1 MASSTITGLG
11 SGLKID
17 EIVAALANAE
27 KAPKQKQINAQTTT
41 ATTSLSAIGT
51 IKSALDTFRAAIAKL
66 NTASSF
72 SGLASSSSDEA
83 IAKLKLGDGASSGT
97 YALEVTQL
105 ATASKISTQVYEN
118 TSKIVNDSGES
129 QTLTISQ
136 GSATHSVTI
145 ANGATLQQAR
155 DTINGQLQS
164 KGITANIVTDASG
177 SRLVFS
183 STKMGEGTEL
193 TLGGDASMATGVTTI
208 AKPQNAKYK
217 LDGLELESASNTVT
231 GAVSG
236 VDITLVKEGKSSL
249 SIVSNNDTLKT
260 SVQSFV
266 TAYNALMTT
275 INAQTKVTTG
285 ADGAAT
291 GAAALTGDA
300 TMRSLVNSVR
310 SEISHSVGTGSL
322 RTLSQLGINTV
333 QKTGL
338 LEFNDTK
345 WDAAVKTYGA
355 DISDLFTGKDGLLTR
370 MTKTT
375 EEYTKTGGILAT
387 RQTNLTNQ
395 LKELEES
402 QEALDRR
409 IESLTETLTKKYNAM
424 DTMVAQLKATS
435 DSVMTTLN
443 ALNKANSDS

>member
-1 MASSTITGLG
+1 MASSTINGLG
-11 SGLKID
+11 SGLDISG
-17 EIVAALANAE
+17 IVKALASAE
-27 KAPKQKQINAQTTT
+27 KAPKQTQINNQTTT
-41 ATTSLSAIGT
+41 ATTSLSAIGSV
-51 IKSALDTFRAAIAKL
+51 KSALETFRAAVAKL

-83 IAKLKLGDGASSGT
+83 IAKIKLGDGASSGN

-105 ATASKISTQVYEN
+105 ATASKISTQIYEK
-118 TSKIVNDSGES
+118 TSTIVNDSGES
-129 QTLTISQ
+129 QTLTINQ
-136 GSATHSVTI
+136 GNATHSVNI
-145 ANGATLQQAR
+145 AAGATLQQAR
-155 DTINGQLQS
+155 DTINDQLQS

-177 SRLVFS
+177 SRLIFS

-193 TLGGDASMATGVTTI
+193 TLGGDASMAQGVSTVAT
-208 AKPQNAKYK
+208 PQNAKYT
-217 LDGLELESASNTVT
+217 LDGLALESASNSVT
-231 GAVSG
+231 GAISG
-236 VDITLVKEGKSSL
+236 VDITLVKEGKSNL
-249 SIVSNNDTLKT
+249 AVTSNSDTLKT
-260 SVQSFV
+260 SVKSFV

-275 INAQTKVTTG
+275 INTQTKVTTG

-291 GAAALTGDA
+291 GSAALTGDA

-310 SEISHSVGTGSL
+310 NEISHSVGATGL

-355 DISDLFTGKDGLLTR
+355 DINNLFTGKDGLLTR
-370 MTKTT
+370 MTNVT
-375 EEYTKTGGILAT
+375 EEYTKAGGILAS
-387 RQTNLTNQ
+387 RQTSLTNQ

-402 QEALDRR
+402 QQALDRR
-409 IESLTETLTKKYNAM
+409 IDSLTDTLTKKYNAM

-443 ALNKANSDS
+443 ALNKAKSDS

>member
-1 MASSTITGLG
+1 MASSTINGLG
-11 SGLKID
+11 SGLDISG
-17 EIVAALANAE
+17 IVKALASAE
-27 KAPKQKQINAQTTT
+27 KAPKQTQINNQTTT
-41 ATTSLSAIGT
+41 ATTSLSAIGSV
-51 IKSALDTFRAAIAKL
+51 KSALETFRAAVAKL

-83 IAKLKLGDGASSGT
+83 IAKIKLGDGASSGN

-105 ATASKISTQVYEN
+105 ATASKISTQIYEK
-118 TSKIVNDSGES
+118 TSTIVNDSGES
-129 QTLTISQ
+129 QTLTINQ
-136 GSATHSVTI
+136 GNATHSVNI
-145 ANGATLQQAR
+145 AAGATLQQAR
-155 DTINGQLQS
+155 DTINDQLQS

-177 SRLVFS
+177 SRLIFS

-193 TLGGDASMATGVTTI
+193 TLGGDASMAQGVSTVAT
-208 AKPQNAKYK
+208 PQNAKYT
-217 LDGLELESASNTVT
+217 LDGLALESASNTVT
-231 GAVSG
+231 GAISG
-236 VDITLVKEGKSSL
+236 VDITLVKEGKSNL
-249 SIVSNNDTLKT
+249 AVTSNSDTLKT
-260 SVQSFV
+260 SVKSFV

-275 INAQTKVTTG
+275 INTQTKVTTG

-291 GAAALTGDA
+291 GSAALTGDA

-310 SEISHSVGTGSL
+310 NEISHSVGATGL

-355 DISDLFTGKDGLLTR
+355 DINNLFTGKDGLLTR
-370 MTKTT
+370 MTNVT
-375 EEYTKTGGILAT
+375 EEYTKAGGILAS
-387 RQTNLTNQ
+387 RQTSLTNQ

-402 QEALDRR
+402 QQALDRR
-409 IESLTETLTKKYNAM
+409 IDSLTDALTKKYNAM

-443 ALNKANSDS
+443 ALNKAKSDS

>member
-17 EIVAALANAE
+17 EIVAALASAE
-27 KAPKQKQINAQTTT
+27 KAPKQTQINNQTTT

-51 IKSALDTFRAAIAKL
+51 VKSALETFRAAIAKL

-83 IAKLKLGDGASSGT
+83 IAKIKIGDGASSGT

-177 SRLVFS
+177 SRLIFS

-208 AKPQNAKYK
+208 AKPQNAKYI

-236 VDITLVKEGKSSL
+236 VDITLVKEGKASL
-249 SIVSNNDTLKT
+249 AVTSNNDTLKT

-285 ADGAAT
+285 SDGAAT
-291 GAAALTGDA
+291 GSAALTGDA
-300 TMRSLVNSVR
+300 TMRSLVNLVR
-310 SEISHSVGTGSL
+310 SEISRSVGTTGL

-355 DISDLFTGKDGLLTR
+355 DISTLFTGKDGLLTR
-370 MTKTT
+370 MTSVT
-375 EEYTKTGGILAT
+375 EDYVKTGGILAS
-387 RQTNLTNQ
+387 RQTSLTNQ
-395 LKELEES
+395 LKDLEES
-402 QEALDRR
+402 QTALDRR

-443 ALNKANSDS
+443 ALNKANSDD

>member
-1 MASSTITGLG
+1 MASSTINGLG
-11 SGLKID
+11 SGLDISG
-17 EIVAALANAE
+17 IVKALASAE
-27 KAPKQKQINAQTTT
+27 KAPKQTQINNQTTT
-41 ATTSLSAIGT
+41 ATTSLSAIGSV
-51 IKSALDTFRAAIAKL
+51 KSALETFRAAVAKL

-83 IAKLKLGDGASSGT
+83 IAKIKLGDGASSGN

-105 ATASKISTQVYEN
+105 ATASKISTQIYEK
-118 TSKIVNDSGES
+118 TSTIVNGSGES
-129 QTLTISQ
+129 QTLTINQ
-136 GSATHSVTI
+136 GNATHSVNI
-145 ANGATLQQAR
+145 AAGATLQQAR
-155 DTINGQLQS
+155 DTINDQLQS

-177 SRLVFS
+177 SRLIFS

-193 TLGGDASMATGVTTI
+193 TLAGDASMAQGVSTI
-208 AKPQNAKYK
+208 AKPQNAKYT
-217 LDGLELESASNTVT
+217 LDGLALESASNTVT
-231 GAVSG
+231 GAISG
-236 VDITLVKEGKSSL
+236 VDITLVKEGKSNL
-249 SIVSNNDTLKT
+249 AVTSNSDTLKT
-260 SVQSFV
+260 SVNSFV

-275 INAQTKVTTG
+275 INTQTKVTTG

-291 GAAALTGDA
+291 GSAALTGDA

-310 SEISHSVGTGSL
+310 NEISHSVGATGL

-355 DISDLFTGKDGLLTR
+355 DINNLFTGKDGLLTR
-370 MTKTT
+370 MTNVT
-375 EEYTKTGGILAT
+375 EEYTKAGGILAS
-387 RQTNLTNQ
+387 RQTSLTNQ

-402 QEALDRR
+402 QQALDRR
-409 IESLTETLTKKYNAM
+409 IDSLTDTLTKKYNAM

-443 ALNKANSDS
+443 ALNKAKSDS

>member
-1 MASSTITGLG
+1 MASSTINGLG
-11 SGLKID
+11 SGLDISG
-17 EIVAALANAE
+17 IVKALASAE
-27 KAPKQKQINAQTTT
+27 KAPKQTQINNQTTT
-41 ATTSLSAIGT
+41 ATTSLSAIGSV
-51 IKSALDTFRAAIAKL
+51 KSALETFRAAVAKL

-83 IAKLKLGDGASSGT
+83 IAKIKLGDGAASGN

-105 ATASKISTQVYEN
+105 ATASKISTQIYEK
-118 TSKIVNDSGES
+118 TSTIVNDSGES
-129 QTLTISQ
+129 QTLTINQ
-136 GSATHSVTI
+136 GNATHSVNI
-145 ANGATLQQAR
+145 AAGATLQQAR
-155 DTINGQLQS
+155 DTINDQLQS

-177 SRLVFS
+177 SRLIFS

-193 TLGGDASMATGVTTI
+193 TLGGDASMAQGVSTVAT
-208 AKPQNAKYK
+208 PQNAKYT
-217 LDGLELESASNTVT
+217 LDGLALESASNTVT
-231 GAVSG
+231 GAISG
-236 VDITLVKEGKSSL
+236 VDITLVKEGKSNL
-249 SIVSNNDTLKT
+249 AVTSNSDTLKT
-260 SVQSFV
+260 SVKSFV

-275 INAQTKVTTG
+275 INTQTKVTTG

-291 GAAALTGDA
+291 GSAALTGDA

-310 SEISHSVGTGSL
+310 NEISHSVGATGL

-355 DISDLFTGKDGLLTR
+355 DINNLFTGKDGLLTR
-370 MTKTT
+370 MTNVT
-375 EEYTKTGGILAT
+375 EEYTKAGGILAS
-387 RQTNLTNQ
+387 RQTSLTNQ

-402 QEALDRR
+402 QQALDRR
-409 IESLTETLTKKYNAM
+409 IDSLTDTLTKKYNAM

-443 ALNKANSDS
+443 ALNKAKSDS

>member
-1 MASSTITGLG
+1 MASSTINGLG
-11 SGLKID
+11 SGLDISG
-17 EIVAALANAE
+17 IVKALADAE
-27 KAPKQKQINAQTTT
+27 KAPKQTQINNQTTT

-51 IKSALDTFRAAIAKL
+51 VKSALDTFRAAVAKL

-83 IAKLKLGDGASSGT
+83 IAKIKLGDGASSGN

-105 ATASKISTQVYEN
+105 ATASKISTQVYEK
-118 TSKIVNDSGES
+118 TSTIVNDSGQS

-177 SRLVFS
+177 SRLIFS

-193 TLGGDASMATGVTTI
+193 TLGGDASMASDVTTI
-208 AKPQNAKYK
+208 AEPQNAKYT

-231 GAVSG
+231 GAISG
-236 VDITLVKEGKSSL
+236 VDITLVKEGKASL
-249 SIVSNNDTLKT
+249 AVSSNNDTLKT

-285 ADGAAT
+285 SDGSAT
-291 GAAALTGDA
+291 GSAALTGDA
-300 TMRSLVNSVR
+300 TMRSLVNSIR
-310 SEISHSVGTGSL
+310 SEISRSVGSTGL

-338 LEFNDTK
+338 LELNDTK

-355 DISDLFTGKDGLLTR
+355 DISGLFTGKEGLLTR
-370 MTKTT
+370 MTSAT
-375 EEYTKTGGILAT
+375 EEYAKTGGILAS

-395 LKELEES
+395 LKQLEES
-402 QEALDRR
+402 QTALDRR

>member
-1 MASSTITGLG
+1 MASSTINGLG
-11 SGLKID
+11 SGLDISG
-17 EIVAALANAE
+17 IVKALASAE
-27 KAPKQKQINAQTTT
+27 KAPKQTQINNQTTT
-41 ATTSLSAIGT
+41 ATTSLSAIGSV
-51 IKSALDTFRAAIAKL
+51 KSALETFRAAVAKL

-83 IAKLKLGDGASSGT
+83 IAKIKLGDGASSGN

-105 ATASKISTQVYEN
+105 ATASKISTQIYEK
-118 TSKIVNDSGES
+118 TSTIVNDSGES
-129 QTLTISQ
+129 QTLTINQ
-136 GSATHSVTI
+136 GNATHSVNI
-145 ANGATLQQAR
+145 AADATLQQAR
-155 DTINGQLQS
+155 DTINDQLQS

-177 SRLVFS
+177 SRLIFS

-193 TLGGDASMATGVTTI
+193 TLGGDASMAQGVSTVAT
-208 AKPQNAKYK
+208 PQNAKYT
-217 LDGLELESASNTVT
+217 LDGLALESASNTVT
-231 GAVSG
+231 GAISG
-236 VDITLVKEGKSSL
+236 VDITLVKEGKSNL
-249 SIVSNNDTLKT
+249 AVTSNSDTLKT
-260 SVQSFV
+260 SVKSFV

-275 INAQTKVTTG
+275 INTQTKVTTG

-291 GAAALTGDA
+291 GSAALTGDA

-310 SEISHSVGTGSL
+310 NEISHSVGATGL

-355 DISDLFTGKDGLLTR
+355 DINNLFTGKDGLLTR
-370 MTKTT
+370 MTNVT
-375 EEYTKTGGILAT
+375 EEYTKAGGILAS
-387 RQTNLTNQ
+387 RQTSLTNQ

-402 QEALDRR
+402 QQALDRR
-409 IESLTETLTKKYNAM
+409 IDSLTDTLTKKYNAM

-443 ALNKANSDS
+443 ALNKAKSDS

>member
-1 MASSTITGLG
+1 MASSTINGLG
-11 SGLKID
+11 SGLDISG
-17 EIVAALANAE
+17 IVKALASAE
-27 KAPKQKQINAQTTT
+27 KAPKQTQINNQTTT
-41 ATTSLSAIGT
+41 ATTSLSAIGSV
-51 IKSALDTFRAAIAKL
+51 KSALETFRAAVAKL

-83 IAKLKLGDGASSGT
+83 IAKIKLGDGASSGN

-105 ATASKISTQVYEN
+105 ATASKISTQIYEK
-118 TSKIVNDSGES
+118 TSTIVNDSGES
-129 QTLTISQ
+129 QTLTINQ
-136 GSATHSVTI
+136 GNATHSVNI
-145 ANGATLQQAR
+145 AAGATLQQAR
-155 DTINGQLQS
+155 DTINDQLQS

-177 SRLVFS
+177 SRLIFS

-193 TLGGDASMATGVTTI
+193 TLGGDASMAQGVSTVAT
-208 AKPQNAKYK
+208 PQNAKYT
-217 LDGLELESASNTVT
+217 LDGLALESASNTVT
-231 GAVSG
+231 GAISG
-236 VDITLVKEGKSSL
+236 VDITLVKEGKSNL
-249 SIVSNNDTLKT
+249 AVTSNSDTLKT
-260 SVQSFV
+260 SVKSFV

-275 INAQTKVTTG
+275 INPQTKVTTG

-291 GAAALTGDA
+291 GSAALTGDA

-310 SEISHSVGTGSL
+310 NEISHSVGATGL

-355 DISDLFTGKDGLLTR
+355 DINNLFTGKDGLLTR
-370 MTKTT
+370 MTNVT
-375 EEYTKTGGILAT
+375 EEYTKAGGILAS
-387 RQTNLTNQ
+387 RQTSLTNQ

-402 QEALDRR
+402 QQALDRR
-409 IESLTETLTKKYNAM
+409 IDSLTDTLTKKYNAM

-443 ALNKANSDS
+443 ALNKAKSDS